1 MDLILWRHAEAEER
15 REGLDEL
22 DRALTARGHRQAKRV
37 GAWLHAQL
45 PKDTLVLCSPAL
57 RCQQTALGLPR
68 EYRIV
73 DSLAPEAPPAA
84 VLEAARW
91 PRHDTP
97 VLVVGHQP
105 TLGQT
110 LAQLLRLKDDN
121 CGIRKGAAWWLRARQ
136 RDGAQELLVWA
147 VRSPETA

>member
-22 DRALTARGHRQAKRV
+22 DRALTSRGRKQARRV

-45 PKDTLVLCSPAL
+45 PANTQVLCSPAL
-57 RCQQTALGLPR
+57 RCQQTALGLGR

-73 DSLAPEAPPAA
+73 DSLAPDAPPGA
-84 VLEAARW
+84 VLAAARW
-91 PRHDTP
+91 PHHATP
-97 VLVVGHQP
+97 VLIVGHQP
-105 TLGQT
+105 TLGQA
-110 LAQLLRLKDDN
+110 LAQLLRLQDDN
-121 CGIRKGAAWWLRARQ
+121 CGLRKGAAWWLRARQ

-147 VRSPETA
+147 VQSPETA